1 MQNQFYLQLENHFRG
16 SEQQITERLQQYVP
30 LLEELE
36 KNPNRAAIDI
46 GCGRG
51 EWLGLLGKRQWQA
64 VGIDLNAAMVESC
77 QKQGL
82 KAQEQDALSY
92 LASLPDQSQSL
103 ITGFH
108 IAEHIPFDSLLEIIQ
123 QAYRV
128 LLPQGVLV
136 LETPNPENLQVGA
149 HTFYMDPSHRHPL
162 PPQLLQF
169 SAQEHGFLQADIRR
183 LNGANRP
190 ENKMAFGDHLQWFL
204 EANLDYALVAQKKS
218 GVIAIAQLEK
228 IGESESHY
236 PEFFELARGY
246 VEETHQRMEQSAQ
259 KQAGINEHQ
268 QQQMEHQQ
276 QQMEHQQQ
284 QMEHQQQ
291 KMEHQ
296 QQQMLIIQQNQTEL
310 DAMKNSRSWR
320 ITKPLRQLN
329 LVLRYYKQFGLKNT
343 ITHSYSRLLNKLG
356 ARILMNPKYTQRA
369 LKILKY
375 TPRLNAYLRNRFPA
389 AKRKQVDQQA
399 ITPDLPIVIASPR
412 ALKIWQDLVKD
423 TA

>member
-169 SAQEHGFLQADIRR
+169 SAQEQGFLQADIRR

-190 ENKMAFGDHLQWFL
+190 ANKMAFGDHLQWFL

-259 KQAGINEHQ
+259 KQAGIN
-268 QQQMEHQQ
+268 
-276 QQMEHQQQ
+276 EHQQQ

-399 ITPDLPIVIASPR
+399 LTLDLPIVIASPR

>member
-169 SAQEHGFLQADIRR
+169 SAQEQGFLQADIRR

-190 ENKMAFGDHLQWFL
+190 ANKMAFGDHLQWFL

-276 QQMEHQQQ
+276 QQ
-284 QMEHQQQ
+284 
-291 KMEHQ
+291 MEHQ

-399 ITPDLPIVIASPR
+399 ITLDLPILIASPR

>member
-169 SAQEHGFLQADIRR
+169 SAQEQGFLQADIRR

-190 ENKMAFGDHLQWFL
+190 ANKMAFGDHLQWFL

-276 QQMEHQQQ
+276 Q
-284 QMEHQQQ
+284 
-291 KMEHQ
+291 KM
-296 QQQMLIIQQNQTEL
+296 LTIQQNQTEL

>member
-1 MQNQFYLQLENHFRG
+1 MKNQFYLQLENRFRG

-36 KNPNRAAIDI
+36 KNTSRVALDI

-64 VGIDLNAAMVESC
+64 VGIDLNAVMVESC

-82 KAQEQDALSY
+82 NAQEQDALTY
-92 LASLPDQSQSL
+92 LTSLPDQSQSL

-108 IAEHIPFDSLLEIIQ
+108 IAEHISFDSLLEIIQ

-136 LETPNPENLQVGA
+136 LETPNPENLQVGT

-169 SAQEHGFLQADIRR
+169 SAQEQGFLQVDIRR
-183 LNGANRP
+183 MNGALKP
-190 ENKMAFGDHLQWFL
+190 ENEMAFGDHIQWFL

-236 PEFFELARGY
+236 PAFYAFARGY
-246 VEETHQRMEQSAQ
+246 VEETHQRMVQSAQ
-259 KQAGINEHQ
+259 KQAEINDHQ
-268 QQQMEHQQ
+268 QQQMDDQQ
-276 QQMEHQQQ
+276 QQMDDQQQ
-284 QMEHQQQ
+284 QI
-291 KMEHQ
+291 
-296 QQQMLIIQQNQTEL
+296 LIIQQNQTEL
-310 DAMKNSRSWR
+310 DAIKNSLSWR
-320 ITKPLRQLN
+320 ITKPLRQLS
-329 LVLRYYKQFGLKNT
+329 LILKYYKQFGLKNT

-356 ARILMNPKYTQRA
+356 ARVLMNPKNTQRA

-375 TPRLNAYLRNRFPA
+375 TPRLNTYLRNRLLT
-389 AKRKQVDQQA
+389 AKSKQVDQQA
-399 ITPDLPIVIASPR
+399 FTLDSPR

-423 TA
+423 KA

>member
-1 MQNQFYLQLENHFRG
+1 
-16 SEQQITERLQQYVP
+16 
-30 LLEELE
+30 
-36 KNPNRAAIDI
+36 
-46 GCGRG
+46 
-51 EWLGLLGKRQWQA
+51 
-64 VGIDLNAAMVESC
+64 
-77 QKQGL
+77 
-82 KAQEQDALSY
+82 
-92 LASLPDQSQSL
+92 
-103 ITGFH
+103 
-108 IAEHIPFDSLLEIIQ
+108 
-123 QAYRV
+123 
-128 LLPQGVLV
+128 
-136 LETPNPENLQVGA
+136 
-149 HTFYMDPSHRHPL
+149 TFYMDPSHRHPL

-169 SAQEHGFLQADIRR
+169 SAQEQGFLQADIRR

-276 QQMEHQQQ
+276 QQM
-284 QMEHQQQ
+284 
-291 KMEHQ
+291 
-296 QQQMLIIQQNQTEL
+296 LTIQQNQTEL

>member
-190 ENKMAFGDHLQWFL
+190 ANKMAFGDHLQWFL

-276 QQMEHQQQ
+276 QQ
-284 QMEHQQQ
+284 
-291 KMEHQ
+291 MEHQ

>member
-190 ENKMAFGDHLQWFL
+190 ANKMAFGDHLQWFL

-268 QQQMEHQQ
+268 QQQ
-276 QQMEHQQQ
+276 
-284 QMEHQQQ
+284 
-291 KMEHQ
+291 MEHQ

>member
-169 SAQEHGFLQADIRR
+169 SAQEQGFLQADIRR

-190 ENKMAFGDHLQWFL
+190 ANKMAFGDHLQWFL

-276 QQMEHQQQ
+276 L
-284 QMEHQQQ
+284 

-399 ITPDLPIVIASPR
+399 ITLDLPIVIASPR

>member
-1 MQNQFYLQLENHFRG
+1 MKNQFYLQLENRFRG

-36 KNPNRAAIDI
+36 KNTSRVALDI

-82 KAQEQDALSY
+82 NAQEQDALTY
-92 LASLPDQSQSL
+92 LTSLPDQSQSL

-108 IAEHIPFDSLLEIIQ
+108 IAEHISFDSLLEIIQ

-136 LETPNPENLQVGA
+136 LETPNPENLQVGT

-169 SAQEHGFLQADIRR
+169 SAQEQGFLQVDIRR
-183 LNGANRP
+183 MNGALKP
-190 ENKMAFGDHLQWFL
+190 ENKMAFGDHIQWFL

-236 PEFFELARGY
+236 PAFYAFARGY
-246 VEETHQRMEQSAQ
+246 VEETHQRMVQSAQ
-259 KQAGINEHQ
+259 KQAEINDHQ
-268 QQQMEHQQ
+268 QQQMDDQQ
-276 QQMEHQQQ
+276 QQMDDQQQ
-284 QMEHQQQ
+284 QI
-291 KMEHQ
+291 
-296 QQQMLIIQQNQTEL
+296 LIIQQNQTEL
-310 DAMKNSRSWR
+310 DAIKNSLSWR
-320 ITKPLRQLN
+320 ITKPLRQLS
-329 LVLRYYKQFGLKNT
+329 LILKYYKQFGLKNT

-356 ARILMNPKYTQRA
+356 ARVLMNPKNTQRA

-375 TPRLNAYLRNRFPA
+375 TPRLNTYLRNRLLT
-389 AKRKQVDQQA
+389 AKSKQVDQQA
-399 ITPDLPIVIASPR
+399 FTLDSPR

-423 TA
+423 KA

>member
-1 MQNQFYLQLENHFRG
+1 MKNQFYLQLENRFRG

-36 KNPNRAAIDI
+36 KNTSRVALDI

-64 VGIDLNAAMVESC
+64 VGIDLNAVMVESC

-82 KAQEQDALSY
+82 NAQEQDALTY
-92 LASLPDQSQSL
+92 LTSLPDQSQSL

-108 IAEHIPFDSLLEIIQ
+108 IAEHISFDSLLEIIQ

-136 LETPNPENLQVGA
+136 LETPNPENLQVGT

-169 SAQEHGFLQADIRR
+169 SAQEQGFLQVDIRR
-183 LNGANRP
+183 MNGALKP
-190 ENKMAFGDHLQWFL
+190 ENKMAFGDHIQWFL

-236 PEFFELARGY
+236 PAFYAFARGY
-246 VEETHQRMEQSAQ
+246 VEETHQRMVQSAQ
-259 KQAGINEHQ
+259 KQAEINDHQ
-268 QQQMEHQQ
+268 QQQMDDQQ
-276 QQMEHQQQ
+276 QQI
-284 QMEHQQQ
+284 
-291 KMEHQ
+291 
-296 QQQMLIIQQNQTEL
+296 LIIQQNQTEL
-310 DAMKNSRSWR
+310 DAIKNSLSWR
-320 ITKPLRQLN
+320 ITKPLRQLS
-329 LVLRYYKQFGLKNT
+329 LILKYYKQFGLKNT

-356 ARILMNPKYTQRA
+356 ARVLMNPKNTQRA

-375 TPRLNAYLRNRFPA
+375 TPRLNTYLRNRLLT
-389 AKRKQVDQQA
+389 AKSKQVDQQA
-399 ITPDLPIVIASPR
+399 FTLDSPR

-423 TA
+423 KA